1 MNKKTYKLLV
11 VDDHPIVAEG
21 IVALASR
28 QENVVC
34 RSADCLETLKQVAD
48 TEHFDLCII
57 DLELPEANGFQAI
70 QYLHSQI
77 PECRI
82 LIYTMHEEPWTVAR
96 LSEAAI
102 DGAVSKNANIGELDA
117 AIRQIKGGGR
127 YFSRAFAELQQDELK
142 HAMHKVPVLSKR
154 EKEVLTCLSQ
164 GLSTAQIAQTLFLS
178 PNTVQTYRKRLLEKL
193 EARNVAE
200 LVCKGK
206 TLF

>member
-154 EKEVLTCLSQ
+154 EKEVLACLSQ

-200 LVCKGK
+200 LVCKGN

>member
-117 AIRQIKGGGR
+117 AIRQIRAGGR

>member
-34 RSADCLETLKQVAD
+34 RSADCLETLKQVAG
-48 TEHFDLCII
+48 TERFDLCII
-57 DLELPEANGFQAI
+57 DLELPGANGFQAI

>member
-28 QENVVC
+28 QGNVIC
-34 RSADCLETLKQVAD
+34 RSADCLETLKQVAG

>member
-34 RSADCLETLKQVAD
+34 RSADCLETLKQVAG
-48 TEHFDLCII
+48 TERFDLCII